1 MAVIIIV
8 VVAVVVNS
16 QPSFL
21 ADEYITQHRTKD
33 LAQDPG
39 RLCKI
44 QEWLRATEFGHF
56 ISARRSK
63 DLFCVLLCHCCCSC
77 VD

>member
-1 MAVIIIV
+1 MAVIIIIV

-16 QPSFL
+16 QSSFL
-21 ADEYITQHRTKD
+21 ADECITQHRTKD

-44 QEWLRATEFGHF
+44 
-56 ISARRSK
+56 
-63 DLFCVLLCHCCCSC
+63 
-77 VD
+77 

>member
-8 VVAVVVNS
+8 VVAVVNS

-21 ADEYITQHRTKD
+21 ADECTTQHRTKD

-44 QEWLRATEFGHF
+44 QEWLRATEFGHYF
-56 ISARRSK
+56 RAS
-63 DLFCVLLCHCCCSC
+63 F
-77 VD
+77 